1 MMWPMLD
8 IMLAL
13 DQKSQF
19 YYIFSNLSQKFLWWI
34 FMYYIVN
41 RAYRIGQRRN
51 VKVYRLISS
60 GTIEENMYL
69 RQIYKQVK
77 LILIFWCLTREY
89 MLNFYHQRNSN
100 IYFISSQIS
109 SSNSFKLN
117 IVNIFIHWIPILLV
131 FVGTPN
137 NVYVRR
143 KVINNYYSHEFKC
156 QWISHFSLYLNNWCL
171 RKYGGLRMITRPIW
185 KCLPWLNVWCV
196 K

>member
-1 MMWPMLD
+1 
-8 IMLAL
+8 
-13 DQKSQF
+13 
-19 YYIFSNLSQKFLWWI
+19 
-34 FMYYIVN
+34 MYYIVN

-117 IVNIFIHWIPILLV
+117 IVNIFIHGIPILLV

-156 QWISHFSLYLNNWCL
+156 Q
-171 RKYGGLRMITRPIW
+171 
-185 KCLPWLNVWCV
+185 
-196 K
+196 

>member
-1 MMWPMLD
+1 
-8 IMLAL
+8 
-13 DQKSQF
+13 
-19 YYIFSNLSQKFLWWI
+19 
-34 FMYYIVN
+34 MYYIVN

-77 LILIFWCLTREY
+77 LILIFWCLTRES

-117 IVNIFIHWIPILLV
+117 IVNIFIH
-131 FVGTPN
+131 
-137 NVYVRR
+137 
-143 KVINNYYSHEFKC
+143 
-156 QWISHFSLYLNNWCL
+156 
-171 RKYGGLRMITRPIW
+171 
-185 KCLPWLNVWCV
+185 
-196 K
+196 